1 MTRSGKSPAR
11 RRYLA
16 RLAIFVTVYMASL
29 VAAVTLI
36 RQHHVTGAPAW
47 ALALVPG
54 LAVVGYFWTI
64 GMYIVEQR
72 DEFVR
77 MLMVRQTLIAT
88 GFALSVASVWGFL
101 EQFALVGHVEAYWI
115 VVVWS
120 FGLLLGLLS
129 NRLTHGAW
137 GECL

>member
-1 MTRSGKSPAR
+1 
-11 RRYLA
+11 
-16 RLAIFVTVYMASL
+16 
-29 VAAVTLI
+29 
-36 RQHHVTGAPAW
+36 VTGPIVW
-47 ALALVPG
+47 PLALLPG
-54 LAVVGYFWTI
+54 LGIVGAFYAI
-64 GMYIVEQR
+64 GMLIVETG

-101 EQFALVGHVEAYWI
+101 ELFGLVEHVEAYWI

-137 GECL
+137 GTCL